1 MKYLIALF
9 MFVSASAFANIP
21 VQNIDHTTVVTK
33 DAMII
38 LDKRAGK
45 FWKVETGC
53 NLPINVD
60 SNVRFVSSS
69 RIIKE
74 GTQVTF
80 VIDSL
85 RNKHNCSIQKISSI

>member
-9 MFVSASAFANIP
+9 MFASASAFANIP
-21 VQNIDHTTVVTK
+21 VHNINHTTIMTK
-33 DAMII
+33 DSMFI

-53 NLPINVD
+53 ELPINLD
-60 SNVRFVSSS
+60 SKVKFVSNS
-69 RIIKE
+69 RVIKE

-80 VIDSL
+80 VIDNL
-85 RNKHNCSIQKISSI
+85 RNKHRCAVQKVSSI